1 MVLCLQCHP
10 IRWPLVHGVTLP
22 SSTDNQRVRIQQKE
36 RIMNGWMNEWMDDS
50 PLALWLQADT
60 VGPQQA
66 AFLAYIMTSRRVV
79 GGEEQ

>member
-1 MVLCLQCHP
+1 
-10 IRWPLVHGVTLP
+10 
-22 SSTDNQRVRIQQKE
+22 
-36 RIMNGWMNEWMDDS
+36 MNEWMDDS